1 MTERTLFDELG
12 GENVL
17 RTLIDRFVDRLFDD
31 VMIGYLFRAADRARV
46 KQKEFEHAAEHLGG
60 PIAYTGR
67 PLTAAHAPHRIRGGQ
82 FMRRV
87 QILKETLAEFG
98 VPAAVSEHWISHTLE
113 LRALVTADEDGVC
126 DPSPARRASGADSAQ
141 PGTQK

>member
-1 MTERTLFDELG
+1 MTERTLYDELG
-12 GENVL
+12 GEPAL
-17 RTLIDRFVDRLFDD
+17 RRVIDRFVDRLFDD

-46 KQKEFEHAAEHLGG
+46 KEKEFEHAAEHLGA

-67 PLTAAHAPHRIRGGQ
+67 PVAAAHAPHRIRGGQ

-98 VPAAVSEHWISHTLE
+98 VPATIAEHWVSHTLG

-126 DPSPARRASGADSAQ
+126 DPSQRERVPAGAA
-141 PGTQK
+141 PEKGTQK